1 MAVAKQHVEPRILT
15 YEDYMAEGEIN
26 RRYDIIDG
34 VRIYMTN
41 PSVLHQEIAGNIYEM
56 LRAYQRRT
64 KQGRTIQPPCDLLV
78 TRRPLRTRQPD
89 VLFISH
95 ERFGERK
102 LTDPSPL
109 STAPELVVEVL
120 SPSETRA
127 VRADKIADYCAIG
140 VLECWVVSPIEETVE
155 MLRLSKAG
163 EEGVGIYGAGQT
175 LQSIT
180 WPDLALSV
188 TDIFTI

>member
-1 MAVAKQHVEPRILT
+1 MAVARHEVEPQVLT

-34 VRIYMTN
+34 IRIFMTN
-41 PSVLHQEIAGNIYEM
+41 PNIQHQEIAGNIFEM
-56 LRAYQRRT
+56 LRAYQRAT
-64 KQGRTIQPPCDLLV
+64 KRGRTIQQPCDLLI

-89 VLFISH
+89 ILFISH
-95 ERFGERK
+95 ERLGDRK

-120 SPSETRA
+120 SPSETRN
-127 VRADKIADYCAIG
+127 VRAGKIADYCAIG
-140 VLECWVVSPIEETVE
+140 VNECWVVSPESETVE
-155 MLRLSKAG
+155 VLRLTKAG
-163 EEGVGIYGAGQT
+163 EERVRFYGVGEI

-180 WPDLALSV
+180 WPDLTV
-188 TDIFTI
+188 PVDDIFAI

>member
-1 MAVAKQHVEPRILT
+1 MAVARQEIQPQVLT

-41 PSVLHQEIAGNIYEM
+41 ASTLHQTILFNIAEALKRYE
-56 LRAYQRRT
+56 RATNR
-64 KQGRTIQPPCDLLV
+64 GRMILAACDVLV
-78 TRRPLRTRQPD
+78 TRKPLRTRQPD
-89 VLFISH
+89 VFFISH
-95 ERFGERK
+95 ERFGDRK

-120 SPSETRA
+120 SPSESRA

-140 VLECWVVSPIEETVE
+140 VNECWVVSPEAETIEV
-155 MLRLSKAG
+155 LRLSKAG
-163 EEGVGIYGAGQT
+163 EERVAFYGQGDT
-175 LQSIT
+175 MQSIT
-180 WPDLALSV
+180 WPDLTLPVA
-188 TDIFTI
+188 DIFIV